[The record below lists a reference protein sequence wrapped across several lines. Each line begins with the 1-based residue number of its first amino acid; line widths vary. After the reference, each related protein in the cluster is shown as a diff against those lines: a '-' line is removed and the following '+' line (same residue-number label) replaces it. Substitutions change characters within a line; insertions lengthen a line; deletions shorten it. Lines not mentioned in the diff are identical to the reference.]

1 MRSAYIP
8 ALGHDFWTP
17 AYDLAIRL
25 TLPERRFKQ
34 RLLDAA
40 SIGEGMVVVDVGCG
54 TGTLLLMGKAQ
65 HSATLFVG
73 IDPDPLIM
81 RRARRKLIRAQA
93 DAQLLLAAAALL
105 PFASASVDRILSTL
119 TFHHLDLESKVEA
132 LEESYRVLR
141 PGGEIHIGDF
151 GAPTGRITRAI
162 SFLVELIGREHVHE
176 EFHGLLPRMVVE
188 AGFDDVEETG
198 IFVTVFGVLRLVRG
212 VKPV

>member
-1 MRSAYIP
+1 MRSGYIP
-8 ALGHDFWTP
+8 ALGHDLWTP

-54 TGTLLLMGKAQ
+54 TGTLLLMGKSQ
-65 HSATLFVG
+65 HSAAHFIG
-73 IDPDPLIM
+73 MDPDPLIM
-81 RRARRKLIRAQA
+81 RRAQRKLIRAQA
-93 DAQLLLAAAALL
+93 DAQLVLATGALL
-105 PFASASVDRILSTL
+105 PFASASIDRILSTL
-119 TFHHLDLESKVEA
+119 TFHHLDLDSKFAA

-151 GAPTGRITRAI
+151 GAPTGRVTRAI

-176 EFHGLLPRMVVE
+176 EFHGLLPRMVAG
-188 AGFDDVEETG
+188 AGFDDVRQTG
-198 IFVTVFGVLRLVRG
+198 IFVTVFGVLRLIRG
-212 VKPV
+212 VKVV